1 MFKLNVYNLYLF
13 YSNLPPPEVFLKN
26 HLKTTEKYNF
36 ILDTAFNFSYI
47 RKTKGYFNV
56 IKSIGGMF

>member
-1 MFKLNVYNLYLF
+1 MFKFNGYNFYLIYLNV
-13 YSNLPPPEVFLKN
+13 PPREVFLKH
-26 HLKTTEKYNF
+26 HLKTTEKYYF